1 MIRIFSVA
9 FFLLAAISSF
19 GQDSLQVVEKK
30 DKNFRFLPL
39 PAVAV
44 TPTTGLML
52 GVAPGAYWTLGDPS
66 ITSPST
72 ALGSIIYTLK
82 QQWLITA
89 KATTYFN
96 GDQWNM
102 LTDIRYFINSQP
114 SYGLGTGPQSAKP
127 VGSGGVD
134 FSDNPYQPI
143 LTEQMMDY
151 NYLRVHNTVM
161 KKYKET
167 RFFMGLGEIR
177 SPGLLLCIE

>member
-9 FFLLAAISSF
+9 FLLLMTVSSF

-66 ITSPST
+66 ITSPSS
-72 ALGSIIYTLK
+72 ALGSFIYTLK
-82 QQWLITA
+82 HQWLITA

-96 GDQWNM
+96 GDQWSM

-114 SYGLGTGPQSAKP
+114 SYGLGTGPQSA
-127 VGSGGVD
+127 
-134 FSDNPYQPI
+134 
-143 LTEQMMDY
+143 
-151 NYLRVHNTVM
+151 
-161 KKYKET
+161 
-167 RFFMGLGEIR
+167 
-177 SPGLLLCIE
+177 